1 MSKMIPIS
9 ISIDEKQLEKILK
22 KVDGMALKQNSNRSA
37 ILRNVLLEGFG
48 MTSKPIRPRNY
59 VRSMSSKIVE

>member
-1 MSKMIPIS
+1 MSKMKTIS

-22 KVDGMALKQNSNRSA
+22 KVDSKALKQNSNRSA

-48 MTSKPIRPRNY
+48 MTAEKIRPRNY
-59 VRSMSSKIVE
+59 VRSMSSKAE